1 LQPLRI
7 INFNCPTFVI
17 LIVVL
22 SLLGLSLGG
31 MLYSRT
37 QPVSPADHT
46 TLLVT
51 IDPGMTTQDIGALL
65 YRQGLIK
72 DMFTFRLFAKLHGLE
87 KSLKAGEYALSKSMN
102 LLSIIKRL
110 SSGQTV
116 YQQITI
122 PEGYT
127 IDQIA
132 ELIGQRNL
140 GNPDKFREAARTTV
154 PVLNETVNANMKY
167 PVEGYAFPDTYH
179 ITRGTTEA
187 EILAMML
194 KHFEEQ
200 FTEEMRQRA
209 QEMGLSVHEVITLA
223 SLVEKEALLPE
234 ERPII
239 AGVFLNRLTLGM
251 PLQSCATIQ
260 YILGYPKP
268 ELTIE
273 DTKIPSPYNTYQ
285 NMGLPPGPIA
295 NPGLAAIKAVLYPAN
310 TKYLYFVADSQ
321 GKHHF
326 STTYEEHLAM
336 VRQVSK

>member
-1 LQPLRI
+1 
-7 INFNCPTFVI
+7 
-17 LIVVL
+17 
-22 SLLGLSLGG
+22 
-31 MLYSRT
+31 
-37 QPVSPADHT
+37 
-46 TLLVT
+46 
-51 IDPGMTTQDIGALL
+51 MTTQDIGALL